1 MHARLPDLKTTVR
14 EMLKRG
20 MSEQE
25 IRENLRDLGVDDP
38 DSVYASAVAEE
49 PAGEAG
55 DATPSVSKL
64 AAAAYADTEKL
75 EKKIGELAAKVDAL
89 LEVNQQILDTNRQIL
104 LRIKE

>member
-1 MHARLPDLKTTVR
+1 MRLPDLKSTVR

-20 MSEQE
+20 MSEEE
-25 IRENLRDLGVDDP
+25 IKANLRDLGVDDP
-38 DSVYASAVAEE
+38 DAVYSSAVAEE

-75 EKKIGELAAKVDAL
+75 EKKIEDLAAKVDSL
-89 LEVNQQILDTNRQIL
+89 LEVNQQILDASRQIL